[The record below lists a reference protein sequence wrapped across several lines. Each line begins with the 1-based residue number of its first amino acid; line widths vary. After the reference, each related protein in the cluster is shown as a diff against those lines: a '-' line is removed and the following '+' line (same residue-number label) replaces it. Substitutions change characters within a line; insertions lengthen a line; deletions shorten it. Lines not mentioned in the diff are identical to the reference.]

1 MKNMK
6 TNIKYFFLILF
17 FSCNSSNKTKSD
29 IITKLILSNDVN
41 KIVEGYFIIGEE
53 KQIKFI
59 KDIIINPVDNRISHH
74 YKFNGISVYQS
85 KMIALKKISGLE
97 PPIKI
102 SSKSNIVVIEFYYK
116 WALKEKYI
124 NVVHP
129 KYVM

>member
-1 MKNMK
+1 M
-6 TNIKYFFLILF
+6 
-17 FSCNSSNKTKSD
+17 
-29 IITKLILSNDVN
+29 NDNEQIVN